1 MQTSIN
7 QRFKL
12 ICDNLFN
19 GNISEMSRQCNIN
32 RGTLR
37 DIIGDRQSEPRHE
50 AIRNV
55 VESPFDISSEWLVT
69 GKGEMLISNQETI
82 SICNIKNGNPYYAID
97 FIGGF
102 STLFNDQTT
111 IPAYYIDYKPF
122 NEKNVIYVNLTGDS
136 MKPELNHGDII
147 ALKEATSPIE
157 YLPYGEIYAIV
168 TDDFRTV
175 KRIGRSEKEGYIRLI
190 PTNKQDGYE
199 NQDIPINIIRK
210 IYHVLGSI
218 KNL

>member
-1 MQTSIN
+1 MIKRNSVPSLVLVEKIICSFEDIN
-7 QRFKL
+7 
-12 ICDNLFN
+12 
-19 GNISEMSRQCNIN
+19 
-32 RGTLR
+32 
-37 DIIGDRQSEPRHE
+37 
-50 AIRNV
+50 
-55 VESPFDISSEWLVT
+55 SEWLIT
-69 GKGEMLISNQETI
+69 GKGEMLKSKEELPVV
-82 SICNIKNGNPYYAID
+82 SCVKSGNPYYAVD

-175 KRIGRSEKEGYIRLI
+175 KRIGRSEKDGYIRLI

-199 NQDIPINIIRK
+199 NQDIPISIIRK